1 MSPQPPSSSDPQDQ
15 NLGDSPAPHDMSH
28 IDRPQSAT
36 PRVQIIRSAKRTRT
50 ISGRLVEGKI
60 EVRVPARLS
69 KQEEEKAVAD
79 IVAKVMK
86 KTAASVKTDDELRRR
101 AENLNAKYLAN
112 NATVGSIRWVTN
124 QNKRWGSCTTT
135 TGDIR
140 ISHRL
145 QEVPDYVLDSVII
158 HELVHTFIHTG
169 HSAEFWEWADRAP
182 KAERA
187 KGFLEAFQRIA

>member
-1 MSPQPPSSSDPQDQ
+1 M
-15 NLGDSPAPHDMSH
+15 
-28 IDRPQSAT
+28 
-36 PRVQIIRSAKRTRT
+36 
-50 ISGRLVEGKI
+50 EGKI

-124 QNKRWGSCTTT
+124 QNKRWGSCTTA

-187 KGFLEAFQRIA
+187 KGFLEAFQRIAQS

>member
-1 MSPQPPSSSDPQDQ
+1 M
-15 NLGDSPAPHDMSH
+15 
-28 IDRPQSAT
+28 
-36 PRVQIIRSAKRTRT
+36 
-50 ISGRLVEGKI
+50 EGKI

-187 KGFLEAFQRIA
+187 KGFLEAFQRIAQS

>member
-1 MSPQPPSSSDPQDQ
+1 M
-15 NLGDSPAPHDMSH
+15 
-28 IDRPQSAT
+28 
-36 PRVQIIRSAKRTRT
+36 
-50 ISGRLVEGKI
+50 EGKI

-86 KTAASVKTDDELRRR
+86 KTAASVKTDNELRRR

-124 QNKRWGSCTTT
+124 QNKRWGSCTTA

>member
-1 MSPQPPSSSDPQDQ
+1 M
-15 NLGDSPAPHDMSH
+15 
-28 IDRPQSAT
+28 
-36 PRVQIIRSAKRTRT
+36 
-50 ISGRLVEGKI
+50 EGKI

-124 QNKRWGSCTTT
+124 QNKRWGSCTTA

>member
-1 MSPQPPSSSDPQDQ
+1 M
-15 NLGDSPAPHDMSH
+15 
-28 IDRPQSAT
+28 
-36 PRVQIIRSAKRTRT
+36 
-50 ISGRLVEGKI
+50 EGKI